1 MSMAFR
7 GQPQY
12 AQSPMGGYNMSGY
25 GGDAMQALGDIG
37 GFGGFGGYGALSG
50 PATMGGSY
58 SMFGSYNPMPY
69 QQQSYTGGYVPG
81 YGAQLPQQ
89 FGGSA
94 GYGGYGGFGGYG
106 GYGGFGGG
114 FGGYGMP
121 QMQQPNVNDLFGQYM
136 FGQYYGQPAFNPFQ
150 ATSMFGGGRRG
161 GGFGGGFGGGRRGS
175 RQQFQPPAANAP
187 SRPSPPITYDTMR
200 PVPRIFETPAPTPAP
215 SAPAS
220 GSSRDLFYQDMINA
234 GLSADAALQATNQR
248 YGGGASPAP
257 APAPTNTPNTAQ
269 PLYSTANDNWGM
281 GLPFDF
287 TQVPANF
294 NWQAYLDAPG
304 NADLRAAGV
313 DTPSEAAKHYL
324 NYGMS
329 ENRSLGSAPQAAAP
343 AAAAP
348 ADSRPV
354 VADRIGAGGR
364 MVSYGDV
371 DEFGSLIYA
380 PVAPASQPAAQQPA
394 APQAIE
400 QVLPYYGGQID
411 MGALPMFV
419 DNYAGLYY
427 NPFSFR

>member
-37 GFGGFGGYGALSG
+37 GFGGFGALSG
-50 PATMGGSY
+50 PATMGGNY

-89 FGGSA
+89 FGG
-94 GYGGYGGFGGYG
+94 GYGQGYGNMYG
-106 GYGGFGGG
+106 GGFGGG
-114 FGGYGMP
+114 YGGGFGGFGMP

-136 FGQYYGQPAFNPFQ
+136 FGQYYGQPSFNPFQ

-161 GGFGGGFGGGRRGS
+161 GGGFGGGFGGARRGS

-187 SRPSPPITYDTMR
+187 QRPSTPITYDTMR
-200 PVPRIFETPAPTPAP
+200 PVPRIFEPPAPIPTPAPAPAPAPVDNNSSSADWWFNEFRRSGSTLDDAALRDVAEQRAALFRTPAPTPAP
-215 SAPAS
+215 APV
-220 GSSRDLFYQDMINA
+220 NA
-234 GLSADAALQATNQR
+234 
-248 YGGGASPAP
+248 
-257 APAPTNTPNTAQ
+257 PNTTL
-269 PLYSTANDNWGM
+269 PLYSIANDNWGM
-281 GLPFDF
+281 DLPFDY
-287 TQVPANF
+287 TKVPSSF

-324 NYGMS
+324 NYGMN
-329 ENRSLGSAPQAAAP
+329 ENRSLG
-343 AAAAP
+343 
-348 ADSRPV
+348 
-354 VADRIGAGGR
+354 
-364 MVSYGDV
+364 
-371 DEFGSLIYA
+371 E
-380 PVAPASQPAAQQPA
+380 PVAQPA
-394 APQAIE
+394 APTPTPTPTPAMTQPYTPYDPYMAQPYYPQQQIE
-400 QVLPYYGGQID
+400 QALPYSFGSID

-419 DNYAGLYY
+419 DSYSGLYN

>member
-25 GGDAMQALGDIG
+25 GGDAMQAFGDIG
-37 GFGGFGGYGALSG
+37 GFGGFGALSG
-50 PATMGGSY
+50 PATMGGNY

-89 FGGSA
+89 FGG
-94 GYGGYGGFGGYG
+94 YGGYG

-114 FGGYGMP
+114 FGGFGGGYGGFGMP
-121 QMQQPNVNDLFGQYM
+121 QQPQQNVNDLFGQYM

-175 RQQFQPPAANAP
+175 REQFQQQP
-187 SRPSPPITYDTMR
+187 
-200 PVPRIFETPAPTPAP
+200 PVPLPRQPNFGRFGQTSQPAPTPTPTP
-215 SAPAS
+215 SAPAP

-257 APAPTNTPNTAQ
+257 APAPAPTNTPNTAQ

-281 GLPFDF
+281 GLPFDY

-324 NYGMS
+324 NYGIN
-329 ENRSLGSAPQAAAP
+329 ENRSLGGAAQAAASAPTPAP
-343 AAAAP
+343 AAP
-348 ADSRPV
+348 VDSRPI
-354 VADRIGAGGR
+354 VADIIGPGGQ

-371 DEFGSLIYA
+371 DQFGSLVYV
-380 PVAPASQPAAQQPA
+380 PVAPAPQPAAT
-394 APQAIE
+394 QAVE
-400 QVLPYYGGQID
+400 QALPYYGGQID
-411 MGALPMFV
+411 MGGLPLFV
-419 DNYAGLYY
+419 DNYAGLYP
-427 NPFSFR
+427 NRFSMF

>member
-37 GFGGFGGYGALSG
+37 GFGGFGSLSG
-50 PATMGGSY
+50 PATMGGNY

-89 FGGSA
+89 FGG
-94 GYGGYGGFGGYG
+94 GYGQGYGNMYG
-106 GYGGFGGG
+106 AAPGGG
-114 FGGYGMP
+114 FGFGFGNIGMP

-161 GGFGGGFGGGRRGS
+161 GGGFGGGFGGARRGS

-187 SRPSPPITYDTMR
+187 QRPSTPITYDTMR
-200 PVPRIFETPAPTPAP
+200 PVPRIFETPE
-215 SAPAS
+215 
-220 GSSRDLFYQDMINA
+220 
-234 GLSADAALQATNQR
+234 
-248 YGGGASPAP
+248 PAP
-257 APAPTNTPNTAQ
+257 AVPDKNQDPNYWYSVFKENNPGIDDARARELGESRAAAFRNIPASQPAQ
-269 PLYSTANDNWGM
+269 PTQPAAPAGLYDTSNDDWGR
-281 GLPFDF
+281 GEGPIDASQLPGG
-287 TQVPANF
+287 F
-294 NWQAYLDAPG
+294 NWQAYLDAPS

-313 DTPSEAAKHYL
+313 DTPSEAARHYL
-324 NYGMS
+324 KYGRG
-329 ENRSLGSAPQAAAP
+329 ENRTLGSAPAAT
-343 AAAAP
+343 
-348 ADSRPV
+348 
-354 VADRIGAGGR
+354 
-364 MVSYGDV
+364 
-371 DEFGSLIYA
+371 
-380 PVAPASQPAAQQPA
+380 QPA
-394 APQAIE
+394 APTQPGMPSNIFTAMPYYPQIE
-400 QVLPYYGGQID
+400 QALPYSFGSID

-419 DNYAGLYY
+419 DSYSGLYN